1 MSRRNIKVKTG
12 RDMMKLAYK
21 ELGWNEDLNLVS
33 KSKNTHPSKVR
44 KVNFKKHKLKGNM
57 TLNEIDA
64 KIKEL
69 ENLKKNELRLE
80 RGKDLS
86 LVKEMCKKHGF
97 TARMLRDSLGSGRNR
112 RKKAQLEASV

>member
-1 MSRRNIKVKTG
+1 
-12 RDMMKLAYK
+12 MMKLAYK
-21 ELGWNEDLNLVS
+21 ELGWNEDVSLVS
-33 KSKNTHPSKVR
+33 KPKNTPPNKVR
-44 KVNFKKHKLKGNM
+44 KVNFKKKRLRKDM

-69 ENLKKNELRLE
+69 ENLKKNELRLQ

-97 TARMLRDSLGSGRNR
+97 TARMLKDSLGSGRNR
-112 RKKAQLEASV
+112 RTKSQLENSVQQ